1 MKVKIK
7 KLHPGAVIPKY
18 AKSGD
23 AGMDL
28 TAISKEID
36 EYGNIVYHTGLAF
49 EIPKGYVGLVFP
61 RSSICKKDIYLTNAV
76 GVIDSGYRGEVTA
89 KFKSGIRLIN
99 PLKLLWGIITR
110 KTQMKFTPVYN
121 MWGEKYSVGDRIAQI
136 IILPYPQIEFEE
148 TEELS
153 TTDRGMNGYGST
165 GK

>member
-1 MKVKIK
+1 MIVKIK
-7 KLHPGAVIPKY
+7 KLHPDAVIPKY

-28 TAISKEID
+28 TAVSKEID
-36 EYGNIVYHTGLAF
+36 EYGNVVYHTGLAF
-49 EIPKGYVGLVFP
+49 EIPEGYVGLIFP

-89 KFKSGIRLIN
+89 KFKSSIRSIN
-99 PLKLLWGIITR
+99 PLRLLWSIITCAA
-110 KTQMKFTPVYN
+110 KTKFGTIYN
-121 MWGEKYSVGDRIAQI
+121 MWDKQYAIGDRIAQI

-148 TEELS
+148 TGELS
-153 TTDRGMNGYGST
+153 TTDRGTNGYGST